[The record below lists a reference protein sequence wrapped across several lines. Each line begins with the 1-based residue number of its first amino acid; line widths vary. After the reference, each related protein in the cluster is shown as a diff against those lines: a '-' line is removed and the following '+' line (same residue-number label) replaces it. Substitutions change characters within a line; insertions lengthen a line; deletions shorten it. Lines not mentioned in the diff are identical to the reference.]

1 MDNPTIDSWLNFSGK
16 VIVVT
21 GATGVLLRPAALAL
35 ARRGAALALASRSA
49 ERGQAL
55 AAEINAKG
63 GQAKAFVA
71 DLTEASAVRGLRE
84 QVLSAYGH
92 VDALI
97 NGAGGN
103 TPAASTSAERPFFEL
118 DEQAVRQ
125 VFELNFMSAFF
136 CSQAFGQ
143 AMAGQGRGDILNI
156 ASLNALRPLTRVPA
170 YSAAKAALA
179 NFTQWLAVDLA
190 RNYGPGLR
198 VNALAP
204 GFFLSDQN
212 RFLLVDETGD
222 TTPRGQAILEHT
234 PQGRFGEPEDLVGP
248 LLWLISPAAAFVTG
262 VVLPVDGGFS
272 AYSGV

>member
-1 MDNPTIDSWLNFSGK
+1 MDNPTIDSWFDFSGK

-35 ARRGAALALASRSA
+35 AHRGAALALVSRSA

-55 AAEINAKG
+55 VAEIRAGG
-63 GQAKAFVA
+63 GQATAFVA
-71 DLTEASAVRGLRE
+71 DLTEASAVTRLRE
-84 QVLSAYGH
+84 QVLATFDH

-103 TPAASTSAERPFFEL
+103 TPAASTSAEHPFFEL
-118 DEQAVRQ
+118 DELAVHQ

-170 YSAAKAALA
+170 YSAAKAALT
-179 NFTQWLAVDLA
+179 NLTQWLAVDLA
-190 RNYGPGLR
+190 RNFGPHLR

-204 GFFLSDQN
+204 GFFLSEQN
-212 RFLLVDETGD
+212 HFLLVDEAGGY
-222 TTPRGQAILEHT
+222 TPRGQAILEHT
-234 PQGRFGEPEDLVGP
+234 PQGRFGDPADLVGP
-248 LLWLISPAAAFVTG
+248 ILWLLSPAAAFVTG